1 MGSARASVVVGLL
14 AAAALP
20 VTVAVAELTD
30 RIRLIEAAWAVPA
43 ALVLGLLA
51 LVLARRGRQRAARSV
66 QRRGAGTARVG
77 RLLGALGVALALAG
91 AISVAFYWYLD
102 HIGA

>member
-1 MGSARASVVVGLL
+1 VGSARASVVVGLL

-20 VTVAVAELTD
+20 AAIAAAELTD
-30 RIRLIEAAWAVPA
+30 RFRLIEAAWAIPA

-51 LVLARRGRQRAARSV
+51 LALARRGRRNAARSV
-66 QRRGAGTARVG
+66 RLAGARTARVG

-91 AISVAFYWYLD
+91 AIAVAFYWYLD
-102 HIGA
+102 RIGA